1 MIKYG
6 CEECDFVF
14 HATHSCPIHE
24 DLENVPSSVQN
35 VAIAK
40 FRDYHWYHLRNLS
53 QVSYKEN

>member
-1 MIKYG
+1 MTHNPYSFTCVVEMIKYG
-6 CEECDFVF
+6 CEVCDFVF

-40 FRDYHWYHLRNLS
+40 FRDYH
-53 QVSYKEN
+53 